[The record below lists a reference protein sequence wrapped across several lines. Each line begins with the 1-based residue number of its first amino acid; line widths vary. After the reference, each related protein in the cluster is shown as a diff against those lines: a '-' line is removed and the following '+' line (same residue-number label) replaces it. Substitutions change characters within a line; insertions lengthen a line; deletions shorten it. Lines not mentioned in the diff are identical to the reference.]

1 MSAVPALAGE
11 EVKNHIPF
19 LNKGGVAFAAPVPRK
34 LEGGIGDVKRCPHLS
49 DLNRF

>member
-1 MSAVPALAGE
+1 MGAVPALAGE

-34 LEGGIGDVKRCPHLS
+34 LEGGIGDVKKMPTPV
-49 DLNRF
+49 